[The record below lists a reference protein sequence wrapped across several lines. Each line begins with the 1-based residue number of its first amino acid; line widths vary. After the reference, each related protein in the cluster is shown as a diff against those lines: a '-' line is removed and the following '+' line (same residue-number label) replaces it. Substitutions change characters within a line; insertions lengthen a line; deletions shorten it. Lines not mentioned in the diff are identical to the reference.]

1 MIKFPT
7 VSAVAGLAVPRM
19 GLRDYARFSE
29 RCLRSN
35 PAITPENCMVKRA
48 SEKMMTRPFQLRATG
63 ANPGAKTQ

>member
-1 MIKFPT
+1 MLRFPT
-7 VSAVAGLAVPRM
+7 VPKEAKAKLPRM

-48 SEKMMTRPFQLRATG
+48 AEQTIRTPFCLKRG
-63 ANPGAKTQ
+63 P